1 MTSELFN
8 KKMQTKEQALRDAAL
23 DLCGFMGVSAL
34 RVEIPDTSPP
44 VYVYVGTE
52 EKVKGL
58 LDIRS

>member
-1 MTSELFN
+1 MSNELFN
-8 KKMQTKEQALRDAAL
+8 KQMQAKEQALRDAAL

-34 RVEIPDTSPP
+34 RVKIPDTNPP

-52 EKVKGL
+52 DKVKGL